1 MLNTFPVPY
10 SKHCFF
16 AILLC
21 RPLQTNQICT
31 YIWFH
36 NKANTL
42 CQFCNKIFGSLWKD
56 RYGQIFTKPEIY
68 HTLITVYRIRQ
79 FREPEYLGNILG
91 KTSRLGQN
99 YIIVDN
105 IKLGLVRNSFT
116 YRGALQWN
124 RLPPALRVE
133 PKIGTFK
140 KNLKKWILENITRFL
155 GWNSS
160 SLLRFPLFHIQG
172 VFPSSTFIIH

>member
-1 MLNTFPVPY
+1 MAKY
-10 SKHCFF
+10 
-16 AILLC
+16 
-21 RPLQTNQICT
+21 
-31 YIWFH
+31 
-36 NKANTL
+36 
-42 CQFCNKIFGSLWKD
+42 
-56 RYGQIFTKPEIY
+56 FTKPEIY

-155 GWNSS
+155 G
-160 SLLRFPLFHIQG
+160 
-172 VFPSSTFIIH
+172 